1 MIKKVKASLHEKLI
15 FIFLILLGVFTL
27 GFTIVIKNKCLFVK
41 NFDLQNINFEKPKNI
56 VVLNAECGNVI
67 IELYPEISPNG
78 VERFKK
84 LINLKVYDNVAFHR
98 VIKDKLVQAGD
109 LEFGKKNQLDY
120 GKIGTGKSG
129 LGTIKSE
136 IDAQFDFN
144 RGSVG
149 LARTLKYDTEDS
161 QFFITLDDEPLFE
174 GEYTPIGKVIYG
186 INVLEKIKYSH
197 RSEYVLRPDFINTI
211 TMYQEEVN

>member
-15 FIFLILLGVFTL
+15 FIFLILLGVFAL
-27 GFTIVIKNKCLFVK
+27 GFTIVVKNKCLFVK
-41 NFDLQNINFEKPKNI
+41 NFNPQEINFEKPKNI
-56 VVLNAECGNVI
+56 VVLNSECGNVI

-84 LINLKVYDNVAFHR
+84 LINLKAYDNVAFHR

-129 LGTIKSE
+129 FGTIKSE
-136 IDAQFDFN
+136 IDAEFN
-144 RGSVG
+144 FERGSVG

-161 QFFITLDDEPLFE
+161 QFFIILDDEPLFE

-186 INVLEKIKYSH
+186 IKVLEKIRYSH
-197 RSEYVLRPDFINTI
+197 RSEYVLRPDFINTVR
-211 TMYQEEVN
+211 MFK

>member
-1 MIKKVKASLHEKLI
+1 LE
-15 FIFLILLGVFTL
+15 VFAL
-27 GFTIVIKNKCLFVK
+27 GFTVVIKNKCLFVK
-41 NFDLQNINFEKPKNI
+41 NFDPQKINFEKPKNI
-56 VVLNAECGNVI
+56 VVLNVECGNVI

-84 LINLKVYDNVAFHR
+84 LINLKAYDNVAFHR

-109 LEFGKKNQLDY
+109 LEFGKKNHLDY

-129 LGTIKSE
+129 FGTIKSE
-136 IDAQFDFN
+136 IDAEFN
-144 RGSVG
+144 FERGSVG

-161 QFFITLDDEPLFE
+161 QFFIILDDEPLFE

-186 INVLEKIKYSH
+186 IKVLEKIRYSH
-197 RSEYVLRPDFINTI
+197 RSEYVLRPDFINTVR
-211 TMYQEEVN
+211 MFK

>member
-15 FIFLILLGVFTL
+15 FIFLILLGIFAL
-27 GFTIVIKNKCLFVK
+27 GFTVVIKNKCLFVK
-41 NFDLQNINFEKPKNI
+41 NFDPQKINFEKPKNI

-84 LINLKVYDNVAFHR
+84 LINLKAYDNVAFHR

-129 LGTIKSE
+129 FGTIKSE
-136 IDAQFDFN
+136 IDAEFN
-144 RGSVG
+144 FERGSVG

-161 QFFITLDDEPLFE
+161 QFFIILDDEPLFE

-186 INVLEKIKYSH
+186 IKVLEKIRYYH
-197 RSEYVLRPDFINTI
+197 RSEYVLRPDFINKVR
-211 TMYQEEVN
+211 MLK